1 MEHLST
7 YVNYT
12 ENYLKPYTRYCYY
25 AILTLRVKAN
35 EMEDRKIFLRF
46 PWFTRDNVANEAFHG
61 IFRIMLYRVCSNK
74 GRRNGNVTLESFE
87 IKLCL

>member
-1 MEHLST
+1 
-7 YVNYT
+7 
-12 ENYLKPYTRYCYY
+12 
-25 AILTLRVKAN
+25 
-35 EMEDRKIFLRF
+35 MEDRKIFLRF